1 MDGLIGQAKT
11 QLWKFVNQFI
21 PATRGGRRPL
31 LQVALYEY
39 GKSSLPSG
47 EGYLRMIL
55 PFTGDLDR
63 VSEQLFALQTNGG
76 DEYCGQVIREATAGL
91 NWSRDPD
98 DLKVIFIAGNEPFT
112 QGTVDYRESVAGAA
126 GRGITVNTIFC
137 GDYQEGVSTNWADG
151 ATRGGGN
158 YMNIDQNRKVIHVTA
173 PQDAE
178 IERLGRSINDT
189 YLAYG
194 SKGGEGKARQLAQDS
209 NAVAAAPGVM
219 ENRAVSKSSS
229 YYSNGEWDL
238 VDAAKKDPKKLEA
251 LKTDELPKEMQSLKP
266 AERQAYLDKKSK
278 ERAEIQGKI
287 QALNAEREKYV
298 AEEMKKLSKTG
309 DDTLD
314 GAMSKAVKEQA
325 KKKGYKL
332 D

>member
-1 MDGLIGQAKT
+1 
-11 QLWKFVNQFI
+11 
-21 PATRGGRRPL
+21 
-31 LQVALYEY
+31 
-39 GKSSLPSG
+39 
-47 EGYLRMIL
+47 MIL

-76 DEYCGQVIREATAGL
+76 EEYCGQVIREAAGGL
-91 NWSRDPD
+91 NWSRNPD

-112 QGTVDYRESVAGAA
+112 QGSVDYRQSVAGAVS
-126 GRGITVNTIFC
+126 RGITVNTIFC
-137 GDYQEGVSTNWADG
+137 GNYQEGVSTNWADG
-151 ATRGGGN
+151 ALRGGGN

-173 PQDAE
+173 PQDGE
-178 IERLGRSINDT
+178 IERLGKSINDT

-194 SKGGEGKARQLAQDS
+194 RKGEEGKARQTAQDV
-209 NAVAAAPGVM
+209 NAAAAAPGVM
-219 ENRAVSKSSS
+219 AERSNSKASGF
-229 YYSNGEWDL
+229 YHNDEWDL
-238 VDAAKKDPKKLEA
+238 VDAAKADPKKLAA
-251 LKTDELPKEMQSLKP
+251 LKPEELPKEMQSLKP

-287 QALNAEREKYV
+287 QALNAEREKFV

-314 GAMSKAVKEQA
+314 AAMIKAVREQA